1 MFAIILIAI
10 GLAMDAVAVSIS
22 AGVCT
27 PHIKK
32 SQAAKIGGYFGL
44 FQALMPLAGWVIGYY
59 AGKIEF
65 VERVDHWIAAGIL
78 GWVGGKMIHEGM
90 KHEDDKCRLDY
101 LKTKVL
107 LVLAVATSIDALAVG
122 FSLALMNISILEAAL
137 VIGLITF
144 VLSFFAVIFGKKFG
158 HLAGSKVDFL
168 GGAILI
174 GIGLKILAEHLWQ
187 ITLF

>member
-1 MFAIILIAI
+1 MFAILLIAI

-32 SQAAKIGGYFGL
+32 SQAARIGGYFGL
-44 FQALMPLAGWVIGYY
+44 FQALMPVAGYLIGIF

-65 VERVDHWIAAGIL
+65 VESVDHWIAAVIL
-78 GWVGGKMIHEGM
+78 GWVGGKMIHEGL
-90 KHEDDKCRLDY
+90 KHEDDKCRVDY

-122 FSLALMNISILEAAL
+122 FTMALINIEIISAAII
-137 VIGLITF
+137 IGVVTF
-144 VLSFFAVIFGKKFG
+144 ILSFFAVIFGKRMGKM
-158 HLAGSKVDFL
+158 AGSKVEIL

-187 ITLF
+187 ISLF